1 MIDLVD
7 AAIGAAGLGIVGA
20 AAGLRSILKSRR
32 DERAQVIAMGAGLG
46 IEHVP
51 GEDFDDFRREVVIA
65 RDRRAKLAD
74 MRWQEEEQVRL
85 HANGITRVR
94 DAKGRFV

>member
-1 MIDLVD
+1 MIDMVD
-7 AAIGAAGLGIVGA
+7 AAIGAAGLGIVGSA
-20 AAGLRSILKSRR
+20 AALRSIFKARR

-51 GEDFDDFRREVVIA
+51 GEDFARFRQEVVIA

-74 MRWQEEEQVRL
+74 MRWQEAEQVRL

-94 DAKGRFV
+94 DEKGRFV